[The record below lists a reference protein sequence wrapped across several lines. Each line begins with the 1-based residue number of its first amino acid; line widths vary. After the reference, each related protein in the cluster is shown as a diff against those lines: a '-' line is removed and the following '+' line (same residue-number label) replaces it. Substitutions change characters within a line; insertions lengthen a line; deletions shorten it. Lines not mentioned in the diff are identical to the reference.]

1 MNSTTTTQCTI
12 GGVVDMIGFYK
23 NLGSTVA
30 TIDQPISM
38 KRVGMY
44 ETCALI
50 GVGDQLYS
58 DDEHSY
64 TLVDSTGCLAPTE
77 VPTEAPTETPTE
89 TPNGTPSG
97 ISVLSQVF
105 ISRQFQHDDDHCYCR
120 CSCGCYHCHHYCGC
134 LMQ

>member
-12 GGVVDMIGFYK
+12 GGVVDMIGFYR
-23 NLGSTVA
+23 NIGSTVA

-77 VPTEAPTETPTE
+77 LPTEPPTEA
-89 TPNGTPSG
+89 PNGTPSG